1 MKSPLYAVA
10 FAALLAAGSARA
22 DFDLTRETTL
32 ADDHGGQLHVLTQ
45 GTLGADAAER
55 TTVATFS
62 NFHPRTADSHVD
74 GQIERHFQRID
85 EDAQRVY
92 NGALT
97 ITSSGEEGS
106 APRVLNLAFESLTV
120 IRGDDGASLSG
131 TLVVNGNRIDAGQ
144 APGAVKRILL
154 RLLRFLHY

>member
-1 MKSPLYAVA
+1 MKPYLFTIA

-32 ADDHGGQLHVLTQ
+32 ADDFGGQFHALTQ
-45 GTLGADAAER
+45 GTLGSEAAER

-62 NFHPRTADSHVD
+62 NFHPRAANSSVD
-74 GQIERHFQRID
+74 GQIERRFQRID

-97 ITSSGEEGS
+97 ITSAGEEGS
-106 APRVLNLAFESLTV
+106 EPRVLTLAFESLTV
-120 IRGDDGASLSG
+120 VRGDDGASLSG
-131 TLVVNGNRIDAGQ
+131 TLVVNGNSIDAAQ